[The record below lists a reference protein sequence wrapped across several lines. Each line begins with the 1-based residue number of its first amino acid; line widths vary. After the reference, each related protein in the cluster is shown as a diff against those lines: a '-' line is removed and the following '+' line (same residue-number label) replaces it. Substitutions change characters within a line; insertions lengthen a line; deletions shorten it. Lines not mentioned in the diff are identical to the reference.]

1 MAERNNS
8 SKFHIAM
15 FPWFATGHMTPF
27 LHLSNKLAEKGHKIS
42 FLLPNKAKHQ
52 LEHINLH
59 PSLITFFTLKVPHVE
74 GLPPGTETA
83 SDIPIFLTSLL
94 ATAMDNMRDR
104 VKELLQELKPSIV
117 FYDMAHWIPELAS
130 EIGFKTVNYNV
141 VSAASLAIA
150 LVPSRKPVEDRTIT
164 GAELMEPPPGY
175 PSSTVLLRKHEA
187 QGLSFIFLEFGKD
200 ITFYD
205 RITIAMKR
213 SHAISIRTCRE
224 LEGPLC
230 NYIAR
235 QYEKPV
241 FLTGPVLPDQ
251 STKGHLEDKWATWLN
266 GFEPGTVVFCAF
278 GSQVVLE
285 KQQFQELVFGF
296 ESTGSPFFIA
306 LKPPSGATSVEE
318 ALPEGFEERVR
329 GRGIVYGGW
338 VQQPAILSHP
348 SVGCFVNHC
357 GFGSMWESLMSDC
370 QIVLVPHLADQ
381 ILNTRLLAE
390 ELKVAVEVER
400 DQNSERFSR
409 ESLCRAIKSVMD
421 KDSKVGGFV
430 KENHAKW
437 KEILGSPSFMGD
449 YMENF
454 IQDLQKL

>member
-1 MAERNNS
+1 MADENG
-8 SKFHIAM
+8 FHIAM

-27 LHLSNKLAEKGHKIS
+27 LHLSNKLAEKGHRIS

-52 LEHINLH
+52 LEHLNLH
-59 PSLITFFTLKVPHVE
+59 PSLITFYTLTVPHVE

-83 SDIPIFLTSLL
+83 SDVPIFLTSLL

-104 VKELLQELKPSIV
+104 VRDLLQKLKPSIV

-141 VSAASLAIA
+141 VSAASIAIA

-175 PSSTVLLRKHEA
+175 PSSTVLLRRHEA

-200 ITFYD
+200 IAFYD

-224 LEGPLC
+224 LEGSLC
-230 NYIAR
+230 DYIAR
-235 QYEKPV
+235 EYHKPV
-241 FLTGPVLPDQ
+241 FLTGPVLPE
-251 STKGHLEDKWATWLN
+251 SEKEDLQEKWANWLK

-285 KQQFQELVFGF
+285 KQQFQELVLGF
-296 ESTGSPFFIA
+296 ELTGLPFLIA
-306 LKPPSGATSVEE
+306 LKPPFGTTSVEE
-318 ALPEGFEERVR
+318 ALPEGFEGRIR

-400 DQNSERFSR
+400 DNKSTWFSR
-409 ESLCRAIKSVMD
+409 ESLCRAIKSAMD
-421 KDSKVGGFV
+421 RDSEVGGLIR
-430 KENHAKW
+430 ENHAKW
-437 KEILGSPSFMGD
+437 KEVLASPTFMGGCI
-449 YMENF
+449 EKF
-454 IQDLQKL
+454 IQDLQEL

>member
-1 MAERNNS
+1 MADENG
-8 SKFHIAM
+8 FHIAM

-27 LHLSNKLAEKGHKIS
+27 LHLSNKLAEKGHRIS

-52 LEHINLH
+52 LEHFNLH
-59 PSLITFFTLKVPHVE
+59 PSLITFYTLTVPHVE

-83 SDIPIFLTSLL
+83 SDVPIFLTSLL

-104 VKELLQELKPSIV
+104 VKDLLQKLKPSIV

-141 VSAASLAIA
+141 VSAASIAIA

-164 GAELMEPPPGY
+164 GAELMEPPQGY
-175 PSSTVLLRKHEA
+175 PSSTVLLRRHEA

-224 LEGPLC
+224 LEGSLC
-230 NYIAR
+230 DYIAR
-235 QYEKPV
+235 EYHKPV
-241 FLTGPVLPDQ
+241 FLTGPVLPE
-251 STKGHLEDKWATWLN
+251 SEKEDLQEKWANWLK

-285 KQQFQELVFGF
+285 KQQFQELVLGF
-296 ESTGSPFFIA
+296 ELTGLPFLIA
-306 LKPPSGATSVEE
+306 LKPPFGTTSVEE
-318 ALPEGFEERVR
+318 ALPEGFEERIR

-400 DQNSERFSR
+400 DNKSTWFSR
-409 ESLCRAIKSVMD
+409 ESLCRAIKSAMD
-421 KDSKVGGFV
+421 RDSEVGGLIR
-430 KENHAKW
+430 ENHAKW
-437 KEILGSPSFMGD
+437 KEVLASPSFMGD
-449 YMENF
+449 YIEKF
-454 IQDLQKL
+454 IQDLQDL